1 MTTNSKVL
9 QVAEFNPKIKT
20 YILLTVAFIMT
31 ITVVGIPLMIVWFLG
46 LGQYYTNRHY
56 KGLMCQLTE
65 RNLEFKK
72 GVLFKV
78 EKTIPLENIQ
88 DLTFIDNPLLQW
100 LDLRI
105 LKIETAGQSNPQGSD
120 MRLVGI
126 IDTNAFK
133 EAVLEQREVVRAA
146 KTYGR
151 QPAQSESN
159 ELMDVL
165 KEIKGLLEDIKKK

>member
-1 MTTNSKVL
+1 M
-9 QVAEFNPKIKT
+9 
-20 YILLTVAFIMT
+20 LTVAFILA
-31 ITVVGIPLMIVWFLG
+31 ISIIGIPLMIIWFLG
-46 LGQYYTNRHY
+46 LGQYFTKRYHE
-56 KGLMCQLTE
+56 GLRCKLTD

-72 GVLFKV
+72 GVLFRV

-120 MRLVGI
+120 MKLVGI

-133 EAVLEQREVVRAA
+133 EAVLEQREVVRAE

-151 QPAQSESN
+151 QPSPSEGN
-159 ELMDVL
+159 ELMNVL